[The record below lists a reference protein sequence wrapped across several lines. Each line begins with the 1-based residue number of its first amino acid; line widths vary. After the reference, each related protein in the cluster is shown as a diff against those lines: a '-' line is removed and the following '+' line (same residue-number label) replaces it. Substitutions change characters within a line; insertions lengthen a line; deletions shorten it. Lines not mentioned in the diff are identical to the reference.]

1 MSAPLLFDTVL
12 KVLAMAT
19 RQEEDIEGVKIREHD
34 KLSLFSN
41 NMVLYLKDPTKFTK
55 SLRLNEHCKIAV
67 LKEKS
72 NFF

>member
-19 RQEEDIEGVKIREHD
+19 RQEEDIKGIKIREHD

-41 NMVLYLKDPTKFTK
+41 NMVLYLKTLL
-55 SLRLNEHCKIAV
+55 SLLNLLDLMNTAK
-67 LKEKS
+67 LQY
-72 NFF
+72 